1 MNNKEKENSDLLK
14 RKRKREDI
22 MKNFNELEGIFKS
35 DRAQNIFNSLG
46 IFSLEEYSKFFQN
59 LSNKEY
65 KSMNEYRK
73 KNKEPISIEKSK
85 IQSLLDYSSKS
96 NEISISIKDILKS
109 NLQPKGINKKIKEN
123 MNKIFPK
130 KENIDFDLYLNSV
143 SENINNIINSRKE
156 LDINIFKQ
164 MIKPYSILIRTIDQI
179 QFKQDDIFIEL
190 SKKYLNKSI
199 KDFYNITLFWLN
211 TEYLLCSEKKNSEI
225 NKYKRYDLILNN
237 ITNILYHLLENSKN
251 VIINYDSDF
260 NQFISNVPLY
270 NKIFINFIIKFQK
283 AYLENKSEEIN
294 EKLKK
299 NHEMNI
305 FEVIPFLE
313 NVKYI
318 YINIVFKKNLVE
330 NKDRDELRKS
340 LLENFLLLSRNKNY
354 INAKALE
361 FIFNEIYNISKFEQ
375 NVIKNFGNQGIDEI
389 KSINEE
395 EEKEQKIKQRFF
407 FYLSLCKIDNENILK
422 LPSIYDF
429 ISQSI
434 KDMINPYIEKR
445 FNDLLRNNKQFFAEQ
460 LIKECKENSEEIVI
474 CVIKNIYGN
483 PEYKFENSLEN
494 EKLYRNIK
502 SYYMKYSK
510 DLTKG
515 VIEISN
521 KIPLK
526 DFFTT
531 YNFVLNKI
539 KQYEQKP
546 ELINEI
552 LEKINSNEI
561 NKNILG
567 TNYESIFD
575 KIKNKILFYILY
587 YYQNG
592 INEEYKYYKEIMIKF
607 HAMKLFELKKESLD
621 CFNFELTSFSEELIK
636 DGKINLSIAFNIYDN
651 YKENIS
657 KINDISNEDSEF
669 LYQEFDKIL
678 INFINEKIKEVKNT
692 KLLEE
697 YYDKLSK
704 ENKKIFKEKIIKNIS
719 EQAKSN
725 LDLILFGDI

>member
-283 AYLENKSEEIN
+283 TYLENKSEEIN

-567 TNYESIFD
+567 NNYEYIFD